1 LDAFHPPRG
10 DGVSEQRSRD
20 LLLLGPRVDT
30 TATVPGAVRG
40 VIRDGEIG
48 GPLSGARVYLE
59 GTDHDALSAADGS
72 YAMDSVAAGAYT
84 LRVELIGYGASE
96 ERVAIEP
103 GATLENDFVLSGQSP
118 SMLYRGAMVEEMAL
132 EAPMA
137 AVATE
142 DAARG
147 GAGEAP
153 SIRLRADFAALAVFV
168 GSTRTNR
175 DGAAEITVRV
185 PDNLTRYRVIA
196 VAAADARQFG
206 KGESTITAALPLM
219 ARPAPP
225 RFLNFGDRLEL
236 PVVVQNR
243 GVDPV
248 SVDVAV
254 RAANLRFTEVRGLQV
269 EVPGEGRVEV
279 RFPAATVQP
288 GAVYVQVAAAA
299 GSEADA
305 AQVTLP
311 VWTPATTEAFATY
324 GELDQGAAAVAVATP
339 GDVIEEYG
347 GLEVTTSST
356 ALQALTDA
364 LLYLHAYPYECAE
377 QLASRILA
385 VAALRDVLT
394 AFEAEG
400 LPEPEAMV
408 AAVDRD
414 IKRLAAMQNYD
425 GGFSFWGDPREES
438 WPYVSIHVAH
448 ALLRAR
454 QKGFAAPDEML
465 MGVLGY
471 LRQIDRHIPSRYP
484 KDVRRMLQ
492 AYSLYVRALMNDGD
506 PETARR
512 IVEDGGLDSLPLEAA
527 AWLLSVMTGQAGYAN
542 DVAAIRR
549 YLGNRVSETA
559 ATAQFTAGY
568 GDGDYLVLYSSRR
581 ADAVILDALIADQ
594 PETDL
599 IPKLVRGLLGHR
611 QRGRWLNT
619 QENAFVLLAL
629 DRYFNTYESAT
640 PDFAARVWLG
650 DDYAG
655 GHEFRGR
662 TTERHEV
669 EVPMAWLGER
679 GGEAN
684 LIVGKEGPGRLY
696 YRIGMRYAP
705 ADLQLEAAE
714 HGFSV
719 ERTYQ
724 AVDDPGDVRRSEDGS
739 WVIRAGARVRV
750 KLSLAAPARRYH
762 VALARAPE
770 PAGRAGRSVHQSA
783 VAGRLYLFV
792 PGPSHHARR
801 VRRAAAQGGGDVLP
815 RDLRPRAQRPGG
827 RRAGS
832 APLATTATEVAVAR
846 RQAGE
851 PVLPAGVPRV
861 PSPVASVLPE
871 PATG

>member
-1 LDAFHPPRG
+1 
-10 DGVSEQRSRD
+10 
-20 LLLLGPRVDT
+20 
-30 TATVPGAVRG
+30 
-40 VIRDGEIG
+40 
-48 GPLSGARVYLE
+48 
-59 GTDHDALSAADGS
+59 
-72 YAMDSVAAGAYT
+72 
-84 LRVELIGYGASE
+84 
-96 ERVAIEP
+96 
-103 GATLENDFVLSGQSP
+103 
-118 SMLYRGAMVEEMAL
+118 
-132 EAPMA
+132 
-137 AVATE
+137 
-142 DAARG
+142 
-147 GAGEAP
+147 
-153 SIRLRADFAALAVFV
+153 
-168 GSTRTNR
+168 
-175 DGAAEITVRV
+175 

-196 VAAADARQFG
+196 VAAAGPRSFG

-219 ARPAPP
+219 ARPSPP
-225 RFLNFGDRLEL
+225 RFLNFGDQLEL

-243 GVDPV
+243 ATRPV
-248 SVDVAV
+248 TVDVAV
-254 RAANLRFTEVRGLQV
+254 RAANLTFTEAQGLRV

-279 RFPAATVQP
+279 RFPATTVQP

-305 AQVTLP
+305 AQVALP

-324 GELDQGAAAVAVATP
+324 GELDQGAASIPVMAP
-339 GDVIEEYG
+339 GDVIAEYG

-364 LLYLHAYPYECAE
+364 LLYLNAYPYECAE

-414 IKRLAAMQNYD
+414 IKRLGSMQNYD
-425 GGFSFWGDPREES
+425 GGFSFWGDPDEES

-448 ALLRAR
+448 ALTRAR
-454 QKGFAAPDEML
+454 QKDFVVPDELLVDVM
-465 MGVLGY
+465 GY
-471 LRQIDRHIPSRYP
+471 LREIERHIPSLYP
-484 KDVRRMLQ
+484 KDVRRTLQ
-492 AYSLYVRALMNDGD
+492 AYSLYVRMLMNDGD
-506 PETARR
+506 PAAARR
-512 IVEDGGLDSLPLEAA
+512 IIGDGGLDSLPLEAA
-527 AWLLSVMTGQAGYAN
+527 GWLLSVMSGQAAYAD

-559 ATAQFTAGY
+559 ATAQFATGY

-594 PETDL
+594 PQSDL

-611 QRGRWLNT
+611 QRGHWLNT

-629 DRYFNTYESAT
+629 DRYFNRYESAT

-662 TTERHEV
+662 TTERHEI
-669 EVPMAWLGER
+669 EVPMSMLVQR
-679 GGEAN
+679 GGGEN
-684 LIVGKEGPGRLY
+684 LVVGKDGPGRLY

-705 ADLQLEAAE
+705 ADLQLDAAE

-724 AVDDPGDVRRSEDGS
+724 AVDDPDDVSREEDGT

-762 VALARAPE
+762 VALVDP
-770 PAGRAGRSVHQSA
+770 
-783 VAGRLYLFV
+783 
-792 PGPSHHARR
+792 
-801 VRRAAAQGGGDVLP
+801 
-815 RDLRPRAQRPGG
+815 
-827 RRAGS
+827 
-832 APLATTATEVAVAR
+832 
-846 RQAGE
+846 
-851 PVLPAGVPRV
+851 LPAGLEALNPELAGQQMAVDEDDEEPGPAGFGRRGWWPWWRWHEHQNLRDERVEVFTSLLWPGVYSYTYLARATTPGEFVVPPPKAEEMYFPETFGRGPSDRV
-861 PSPVASVLPE
+861 VVRE
-871 PATG
+871 